1 MPCVVEVF
9 VADIQ
14 HTDRWL
20 IGPPMLAARLIVSA
34 MIAATAYIIHANP
47 GGMEDVQACS
57 M

>member
-34 MIAATAYIIHANP
+34 MIAATAYLIHANL
-47 GGMEDVQACS
+47 GGMEDV
-57 M
+57 